1 MHKVFIH
8 IGPPK
13 SGTSA
18 IQKWLSD
25 NRGYLDSKGVF
36 YPEHELDENG
46 VSSGNLLSLFSQ
58 KDNDFVLDE
67 AKVSSLMEEFTT
79 SKKNVLIL
87 SSEFFFKRMEQ
98 LANSI
103 PEAVFIG
110 YLRFP
115 LEVAESSYNQGVKR
129 HGQVHAFGLPATP
142 RAYQLEILDRLIKK
156 VGRDRFI
163 LRPYSKQCFKNGS
176 LVEDFLSQIEITP
189 INLDTPL
196 VNTSYTLEGLEF
208 KRWFNQ
214 LNLDSLQYDMDLYL
228 QREKEGTFTY
238 SFIPPA
244 IFEKF
249 KLAFVEQ
256 IETFCEEHNVEQ
268 REVFVDLCKELK
280 QKNRCK
286 QCIDNAEFERIFKGF
301 VSQPGVLRKVV
312 AAYES
317 HWRSQSISKSPERME
332 IVKQNLPLKERMIY
346 KLRLFASKFRK

>member
-1 MHKVFIH
+1 MKKVFIH

-25 NRGYLDSKGVF
+25 NRDYLDSKGVF

-46 VSSGNLLSLFSQ
+46 VSSGNLYSLFSQ
-58 KDNDFVLDE
+58 KDDDFVLDTE
-67 AKVSSLMEEFTT
+67 KVSSLMKEFSS
-79 SKKNVLIL
+79 SKSDVLIL

-98 LANSI
+98 LAESI
-103 PEAVFIG
+103 PEAIFIG

-156 VGRDRFI
+156 IGRERFI
-163 LRPYSKQCFKNGS
+163 LRPYSKQCFKNEN
-176 LVEDFLSQIEITP
+176 LVEDFLFQVGIEP
-189 INLDTPL
+189 INLDTPRI
-196 VNTSYTLEGLEF
+196 NTSYTLEGLEF

-214 LNLDSLQYDMDLYL
+214 LNLESLQYDMDLYL
-228 QREKEGTFTY
+228 QRVKEGTSSY

-256 IETFCEEHNVEQ
+256 IQTFCDEHKVEQ
-268 REVFVDLCKELK
+268 RDVFVELCKALK
-280 QKNRCK
+280 QKSKYK
-286 QCIDNAEFERIFKGF
+286 QHIDNAEFDRIFKGF
-301 VSQPGVLRKVV
+301 INQPGVLKKVV
-312 AAYES
+312 TAYES
-317 HWRSQSISKSPERME
+317 QWRYQSIPKSPERIE
-332 IVKQNLPLKERMIY
+332 IVKKNLPLKERVAY
-346 KLRLFASKFRK
+346 KLRMFVSKLR

>member
-1 MHKVFIH
+1 MNKVFIH

-25 NRGYLDSKGVF
+25 NRDYLASKGVF

-58 KDNDFVLDE
+58 DGEDFLLDE
-67 AKVSSLMEEFTT
+67 AKVSSLLEEFIS
-79 SKKNVLIL
+79 SKNDVLIL

-98 LANSI
+98 LAQAI
-103 PEAVFIG
+103 PEAMFIG

-156 VGRDRFI
+156 IGRERFI
-163 LRPYSKQCFKNGS
+163 LRPYSKQCFKNGN
-176 LVEDFLSQIEITP
+176 LIEDFLDKVGVEP
-189 INLDTPL
+189 INLNTPL

-214 LNLDSLQYDMDLYL
+214 LTLDSLQYDMDLYL
-228 QREKEGTFTY
+228 QREKNGTTSY
-238 SFIPPA
+238 SLIPPA
-244 IFEKF
+244 TFEKF

-256 IETFCEEHNVEQ
+256 IDMFCNEHTVEQ
-268 REVFVDLCKELK
+268 REVFVELCKDLK
-280 QKNRCK
+280 QKSKYK
-286 QCIDNAEFERIFKGF
+286 QIIDNVEFERIFKGF
-301 VSQPGVLRKVV
+301 IYQPGVLKKVV

-317 HWRSQSISKSPERME
+317 QWRYQPIPKSPERME
-332 IVKQNLPLKERMIY
+332 IVKQNLPLKERMAY
-346 KLRLFASKFRK
+346 KLRMFANRFR

>member
-1 MHKVFIH
+1 MNKVFIH

-25 NRGYLDSKGVF
+25 NRDYLNSKGVF

-46 VSSGNLLSLFSQ
+46 VSSGNLLSMFSQ
-58 KDNDFVLDE
+58 DGEDFILDD
-67 AKVSSLMEEFTT
+67 AKVSSLLEEFES
-79 SKKNVLIL
+79 SKNDVLIL

-98 LANSI
+98 LAQAI
-103 PEAVFIG
+103 PEAMFIG

-156 VGRDRFI
+156 IGRERFI
-163 LRPYSKQCFKNGS
+163 LRPYSKQCFKNGN
-176 LVEDFLSQIEITP
+176 LVEDFLSKVGIEP
-189 INLDTPL
+189 INLDSPL

-228 QREKEGTFTY
+228 QRASEGTSVY

-244 IFEKF
+244 IYEKF

-256 IETFCEEHNVEQ
+256 IETFCNEHKVEQ
-268 REVFVDLCKELK
+268 RDVFVELCKELK
-280 QKNRCK
+280 QKSKYK
-286 QCIDNAEFERIFKGF
+286 QYIDSAEFERIFKEF
-301 VSQPGVLRKVV
+301 ICQPGVLKKVV

-317 HWRSQSISKSPERME
+317 QWRYQSIPKSPERME
-332 IVKQNLPLKERMIY
+332 IVKQNLPLKERMAY
-346 KLRLFASKFRK
+346 KLRMFANSFR